1 MAHLVSAKETCCLG
15 DVTTL
20 KSRLKAMIRADGPMP
35 VSAYMNTC
43 LHDPKHGYYAT
54 RPGLGTDF
62 ITAPEISQVFG
73 ELLGLWSA
81 HEWQTMGAPNAI
93 NLIELGPGRGTL
105 MADALRASQSVPGFH
120 DAVSLNLVEASPALQ
135 AQQTSQLA
143 AYNPSFT
150 SDLGPIPTGH
160 TLILANEYLD
170 CLPAR
175 QFVQDGG
182 DWRERVVGLDANDEI
197 TFGLAT
203 DRAPQEIASAS
214 GAAVEFQPG
223 LEMIIDQLKH
233 RAEAGDVFRALLI
246 DYGPIDTAP
255 TDTLRAYKA
264 GEQVHP
270 LAAPGES
277 DLTVDVDFV
286 RLKRLAETAGL
297 TVHGPVQQSQFLLSL
312 GAEARLNALTKAQPE
327 QAEALLTGVRKLV
340 DPNEMGTRFKAI
352 CISSNGLPTP
362 AGFAA

>member
-1 MAHLVSAKETCCLG
+1 MVDLGGTQETCCHLG

-62 ITAPEISQVFG
+62 ITAPEISQIFG

-81 HEWQTMGAPNAI
+81 HEWQAMDAPEAV
-93 NLIELGPGRGTL
+93 NLIELGPGRATL

-120 DAVSLNLVEASPALQ
+120 DALSLNLVEASPTLRALQ
-135 AQQTSQLA
+135 SSQLA
-143 AYNPSFT
+143 AHNPSFQP
-150 SDLGPIPTGH
+150 DLNPIPTGH
-160 TLILANEYLD
+160 TIILANEYLD

-175 QFVQDGG
+175 QFVQDGD
-182 DWRERVVGLDANDEI
+182 DWRERVIGLDDNDAL

-203 DRAPQEIASAS
+203 DRAPQAIASAS
-214 GAAVEFQPG
+214 GGAVEFQPG
-223 LEMIIDQLKH
+223 LDVIIDQLKQ

-246 DYGPIDTAP
+246 DYGPTDTAP

-270 LAAPGES
+270 LADPGGC

-286 RLKRLAETAGL
+286 RLKRLAEAAGL
-297 TVHGPVQQSQFLLSL
+297 TVHGPVPQGQFLLSL
-312 GAEARLNALTKAQPE
+312 GAEARLNRLTKTQPE
-327 QAEALLTGVRKLV
+327 QAENLYEGVRKLV
-340 DPNEMGTRFKAI
+340 DPDEMGTRFKAI
-352 CISSNGLPTP
+352 CISAGGLPPP
-362 AGFAA
+362 AGF